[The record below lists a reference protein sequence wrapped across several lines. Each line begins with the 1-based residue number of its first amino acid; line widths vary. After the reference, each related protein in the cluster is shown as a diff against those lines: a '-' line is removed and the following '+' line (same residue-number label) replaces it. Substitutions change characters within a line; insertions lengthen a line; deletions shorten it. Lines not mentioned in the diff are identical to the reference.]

1 MNLPPQLGYQAMS
14 KGIYAAYAAL
24 CYVVFLGTFL
34 YLVGFVLDLGVP
46 KTIDSGAAGSVG
58 GALVV
63 DSLLVLLFGL
73 QHTVMARPRFKAA
86 WVRLIPQPIERST
99 YVLASNLALILLF
112 WLWRPIPVTL
122 WAVESPAPGAVLTGI
137 ALLGFGIAVYSTFLI
152 DHFDLLGLRQVAGH
166 LRGQT
171 PSGKGFR
178 TPSLYRLV
186 RHPLYLGFLIAF
198 WLTPHMTV
206 GHFLF
211 SALNT
216 AYIFIGIPFEER
228 DLARALGDDYIR
240 YREKVPMVLPLPRR
254 G

>member
-1 MNLPPQLGYQAMS
+1 MT
-14 KGIYAAYAAL
+14 KGIYAVYAAL
-24 CYVVFLGTFL
+24 CYVGFLGAFL
-34 YLVGFVLDLGVP
+34 YLIGFVLDFGVP

-58 GALVV
+58 AALVV
-63 DSLLVLLFGL
+63 DSLLILLFGL
-73 QHTVMARPRFKAA
+73 QHTVMARLRFKAA

-99 YVLASNLALILLF
+99 YVLASSLVLMLLF

-122 WAVESPAPGAVLTGI
+122 WAVESPAPRAILTGI
-137 ALLGFGIAVYSTFLI
+137 ALIGFGIAVYSTFLI
-152 DHFDLLGLRQVAGH
+152 DHFDLLGLRQVAGY
-166 LRGQT
+166 LRGAA
-171 PSGKGFR
+171 PPGPGLK

-228 DLARALGDDYIR
+228 DLARTLGDDYIR